1 MRLGFLMICRW
12 LAAPRYNFFIDTLTP
27 LALLDVVVLRHAIF
41 LGLGVSGSDQAL
53 IQQRSH

>member
-1 MRLGFLMICRW
+1 MICRW